1 MFKGIYYLTQ
11 LNKKK
16 NSTQNKFVSNAKK
29 ENKKESIELL
39 INVKII
45 PL

>member
-1 MFKGIYYLTQ
+1 MQ
-11 LNKKK
+11 LYQK
-16 NSTQNKFVSNAKK
+16 NSTQKKFVSNAKK
-29 ENKKESIELL
+29 EKKKESIELL